1 MPLRIG
7 RALGVGHRDQAVGD
21 LLGGRAL
28 GDLADDLLGEVGQ
41 LVEALG
47 GALLGLRAADS
58 ARYGTDSSSFYG
70 APGWA

>member
-1 MPLRIG
+1 VIFSAAG
-7 RALGVGHRDQAVGD
+7 RWVIW
-21 LLGGRAL
+21 
-28 GDLADDLLGEVGQ
+28 ADDLLGEVGQ